1 MTIDNQGPADAPAA
15 RPRWGRRIL
24 FGVLLFTL
32 GAFAGFGAGA
42 VRGPAMFWHGM
53 HHMTSDPQAVA
64 DHVERRID
72 HVLSHVDANADQKT
86 KVEATAKSAV
96 LDLAKL
102 GIDPKETHEKFL
114 TLLRADKID
123 PDALEALRAA
133 QLAKWDAASKRIVQA
148 VAEAAPVLTPAQR
161 RELTDPWLPREMR

>member
-1 MTIDNQGPADAPAA
+1 M
-15 RPRWGRRIL
+15 
-24 FGVLLFTL
+24 
-32 GAFAGFGAGA
+32 
-42 VRGPAMFWHGM
+42 
-53 HHMTSDPQAVA
+53 
-64 DHVERRID
+64 
-72 HVLSHVDANADQKT
+72 
-86 KVEATAKSAV
+86 

-102 GIDPKETHEKFL
+102 GIDPRDTHEKFL

-123 PDALEALRAA
+123 PDALEALRVA